1 MIGIGGHLAM
11 PPLPH
16 HRAYGHVPGG
26 SIGLSLGRN
35 MEAGETEGVE
45 IRIAQRLLDGRMS

>member
-1 MIGIGGHLAM
+1 
-11 PPLPH
+11 
-16 HRAYGHVPGG
+16 
-26 SIGLSLGRN
+26 LGRN